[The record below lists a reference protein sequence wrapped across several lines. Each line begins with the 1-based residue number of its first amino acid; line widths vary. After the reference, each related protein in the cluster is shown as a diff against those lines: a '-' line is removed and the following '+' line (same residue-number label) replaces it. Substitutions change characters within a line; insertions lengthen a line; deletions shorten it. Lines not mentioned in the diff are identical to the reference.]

1 MRLRNVVGA
10 KDKIASNKQSFDH
23 PVEYIGKWNTVFEN
37 DNPIHIEIG
46 TGKGDFVIGMA
57 KRNPN
62 INYIGIEKYDSVLV
76 RALEKL
82 EEANLDNVFLV
93 RFDAIKITELFAQDE
108 VSRVYLN
115 FSDPWPKVR
124 HAKRRLT
131 HENFLKQY
139 QEILVPDGE
148 LHFKTDNQG
157 LFEFS
162 LESLCNYGVLLK
174 NVSLDLHQTEFHAKE
189 NVTTEYER
197 KFSEKG
203 FPIKRLEAK
212 FKQN

>member
-10 KDKIASNKQSFDH
+10 KDKINSGDRSFDN
-23 PVEYIGKWNTVFEN
+23 PLELKGKWNQVFKN
-37 DNPIHIEIG
+37 SNPIHIEIG
-46 TGKGDFVIGMA
+46 TGKGGFIIGMA
-57 KRNPN
+57 KRNPK

-82 EEANLDNVFLV
+82 EESEVSNVRLV
-93 RFDAIKITELFAQDE
+93 RFDAIKLTELFAENE

-131 HENFLKQY
+131 HKNFLTQY
-139 QEILVPDGE
+139 QNILVDDGE
-148 LHFKTDNQG
+148 LHFKTDNRA

-162 LESLCNYGVLLK
+162 LESLCNYGVNLK
-174 NVSLDLHQTEFHAKE
+174 NVSLDLHQTEFHLRE

-203 FPIKRLEAK
+203 FKIKRLEAN

>member
-10 KDKIASNKQSFDH
+10 KDRIKESEYSFDS
-23 PVEYIGKWNTVFEN
+23 PNDFKGKWNGVFKN
-37 DNPIHIEIG
+37 SNPIHIEIG
-46 TGKGDFVIGMA
+46 TGKGDFVIGTA
-57 KRNPN
+57 KRNPD

-82 EEANLDNVFLV
+82 EEEQLENVILV
-93 RFDAIKITELFAQDE
+93 RFDAIKLTDLFADKE
-108 VSRVYLN
+108 ISRVYLN

-131 HENFLKQY
+131 HANFLKQY
-139 QEILVPDGE
+139 QQIMGGGE
-148 LHFKTDNQG
+148 LHFKTDNQS

-162 LESLCNYGVLLK
+162 LESLCNYGVVLK
-174 NVSLDLHQTEFHAKE
+174 NVSLDLHQTEYHLKE
-189 NVTTEYER
+189 NVMTEYER

-203 FPIKRLEAK
+203 FKIKRLEAE

>member
-10 KDKIASNKQSFDH
+10 KDKIVSGNQSFDN
-23 PVEYIGKWNTVFEN
+23 PVEHKGKWESVFGN
-37 DNPIHIEIG
+37 SNPIHIEIG
-46 TGKGDFVIGMA
+46 MGKGDFIHKLA
-57 KRNPN
+57 KRNPK
-62 INYIGIEKYDSVLV
+62 INYIGIEKYDSVMV
-76 RALEKL
+76 RAVEKL
-82 EEANLDNVFLV
+82 ETDKVANLFLV
-93 RFDAIKITELFAQDE
+93 RYDATNLLELFAHNE

-131 HENFLKQY
+131 HANFLKQY
-139 QEILVPDGE
+139 KEILIREGE

-162 LESLCNYGVLLK
+162 LESLCDFGVKLK
-174 NVSLDLHQTEFHAKE
+174 NVSLNLHKTDFHIKE
-189 NVTTEYER
+189 NITTEYER

-203 FPIKRLEAK
+203 FRINRLEAT
-212 FKQN
+212 FK